1 MTLDQGQSAVDRL
14 ERAKN
19 LFEFLARAQQLKS
32 SPVRTT
38 DAYARDGEVIWFAD
52 LADHQAVTS
61 AHRGGDPEPDAPLFA
76 VDRVA
81 RVAAPE
87 PAEALVAW
95 VSGAIDDPNTAP
107 TLRETVPASRVP
119 DLEPRSSEEGTED
132 LVRLED
138 HPEIEATF
146 EAWREGWAL
155 WAEAEIEDIPVRELY
170 AELFSTYVK
179 ATGHPEELELVLAL
193 GCLAW
198 QPDGH
203 VPVRRHMLTCPAGIH
218 FDDDTGRLTVTR
230 ELGLDPL
237 TVELDMLDPGLIHNP
252 QHINDIKAAAKE
264 FEGHPLHHDDVGAL
278 ARRLVHTL
286 DPDGAYLDEVT
297 VPGYAT
303 EATAAYAPAL
313 ILRKRSQQGLVDIFR
328 TIVAQLAEADEVP
341 AGLLPLVDPD
351 RRPDS
356 EHDTTPGAV
365 VSVDD
370 EIFLPLPVN
379 ERQLRILKAMDA
391 RSQIVVQ
398 GPPGTGKTHTAAALL
413 SHLLAQGKRVLVAA
427 HTDRA
432 LKEVRDKLPAAI
444 KPLSVAVVGSSR
456 SDMSD
461 LKVAVEHIAA
471 TASEH
476 DPAESNAR
484 IDSALARIDDMR
496 RQRAATYRKLV
507 EAREHEVTEHE
518 HGPYAGSL
526 AAIAQRYQAD
536 AEDHDWLVDFVDVA
550 AESSPPV
557 DDAELA
563 EWRALLLD
571 SVLLADEP
579 DSENRLF
586 ELDALPQPHEF
597 ADLCDSEDSAATT
610 SQQHAAL
617 AEHEAFEPI
626 RALDPGERFLLQQRM
641 RALAEEAHTLEQRRE
656 AWMNDALFDIRAD
669 RGGLWRARAEQIATL
684 IAQATPLLDTL
695 GPLTEV
701 QINAEATDRAAL
713 TALAQNLRS
722 HVDSGGPVKTTGAG
736 QPKIGMLTAKPVKEA
751 APLFEQIRINGLPP
765 VTIEQIGAFLTF
777 VEAQRAIEALD
788 RAWPANVAIPPEDTL
803 HERVQWHRTE
813 LQQLTRVLTLG
824 QELTLEEQRLH
835 ALGLKRP
842 DWTDLETVHAY
853 ASIVD
858 AAAATDAW
866 ASANAPLLALE
877 DAVAAQARWDD
888 ADTCVH
894 QLHLAVRTRDPEE
907 YSRSH
912 ARLTRLHQVRALVER
927 RSLLATKLNAAPEL
941 RDAIVQ
947 DPDAAVWDLRL
958 PGFTTA
964 WTWAATGAWILQQ
977 DTTDANALQ
986 AQISVYEGRIRRE
999 VETLAATRA
1008 WNHAVSPERLTGQAQ
1023 ADLAQY
1029 AFLVRRLGKGT
1040 GKYAAQQRAEIRKA
1054 MDRCRPAVPVW
1065 IMPIYRIAE
1074 QFAIHENMFD
1084 VVIVDEASQAG
1095 LEATFLQYL
1104 APKIV
1109 VIGDDKQVSPAAVGI
1124 DQQQLRDLANQYL
1137 ADDRYKASWQDPKRS
1152 LFDEAL
1158 MRYGGHITLVEHR
1171 RCVPE
1176 IIGFSNR
1183 IAYEPDG
1190 VRLIPVRQY
1199 GADRLEPIKAVHVI
1213 DGYERGTTAKV
1224 NPAEVDAIIDQIE
1237 KCLVD
1242 PRYDGL
1248 TFGVISLLGTAQA
1261 KAIEAQLIE
1270 RIPPEEW
1277 TARDLRCGDAADFQ
1291 GSERDVMFL
1300 SMVAAA
1306 TPGRRLGS
1314 LTQDIYVQRYNV
1326 AASRAKDQLWLFH
1339 SVALEDL
1346 SNPEDMRFA
1355 LLDYCYG
1362 VINRTQVED
1371 DRVLATAVPEDV
1383 RVEPFDSLFE
1393 QRVFNRLY
1401 DRGYSV
1407 IPQFPAEGY
1416 NIDLV
1421 VVGSK
1426 GRLAIECDGD
1436 TWHGP
1441 AAYEADLARQRDLER
1456 CGWQFFR
1463 IRESAFYVDQ
1473 AGALEGLWRTLDE
1486 LGIHPSGW
1494 MDEEMADDEEP
1505 ITPEDIG
1512 EFHPAPDGPVAI
1524 DEALPFEER
1533 LDTASP
1539 VHGPPPSVAA
1549 LTGHPDEAPLVVET
1563 AVELDPSTP
1572 QTAAAALE
1580 PYTEFV
1586 GTVTTPV
1593 SASRQELLDGIVAIV
1608 AVEGPVDGYRLHT
1621 AYVKAAGGHR
1631 VGKTIAKILNSAI
1644 TSAVRQGRLVVDNPL
1659 HESGVK
1665 PRTYRLP
1672 DQLEVR
1678 PRSLG
1683 PRTFD
1688 QIPPREL
1695 AFLLTEAAMQH
1706 GWDSRETLYRAV
1718 LGRLGLHRL
1727 TPNVESRLERALQLA
1742 ELGLGAS
1749 ESDGQ
1754 AGG

>member
-1 MTLDQGQSAVDRL
+1 MTLDQGQSAVERL
-14 ERAKN
+14 ERATN

-32 SPVRTT
+32 RPIRTT
-38 DAYARDGEVIWFAD
+38 DAYAREGEVVWFAD
-52 LADHQAVTS
+52 LPDHPAVTS
-61 AHRGGDPEPDAPLFA
+61 AHRGGDPELDAPLFT

-81 RVAAPE
+81 RVAPPE
-87 PAEALVAW
+87 PTEALRPW
-95 VSGAIDDPNTAP
+95 VEGATDNPHFAP
-107 TLRETVPASRVP
+107 ALCETLSTSRVP
-119 DLEPRSSEEGTED
+119 HLEPRPIEGGTED
-132 LVRLED
+132 VVRLED
-138 HPEIEATF
+138 HPDLVAAF
-146 EAWREGWAL
+146 EAWIEGWSL
-155 WAEAEIEDIPVRELY
+155 WAETEIEDLPVRELY
-170 AELFSTYVK
+170 GDLFSTYVK
-179 ATGHPEELELVLAL
+179 ATGHPEELELVLAV

-198 QPDGH
+198 QPDGQD
-203 VPVRRHMLTCPAGIH
+203 PVRRHMLTCPAGIH
-218 FDDDTGRLTVTR
+218 FDDDTGRLTITR
-230 ELGLDPL
+230 EVGLDPV
-237 TVELDMLDPGLIHNP
+237 TVELDMLDPGLISNP
-252 QHINDIKAAAKE
+252 QRINDIKVAAKE
-264 FEGHPLHHDDVGAL
+264 FEGHPLHHDEVGVL

-286 DPDGAYLDEVT
+286 DPDGVYLDDEAA
-297 VPGYAT
+297 PSQAI

-313 ILRKRSQQGLVDIFR
+313 ILRKRSQQGLVEIFQ

-370 EIFLPLPVN
+370 DIFLPLPVN
-379 ERQLRILKAMDA
+379 ERQLRILKAMDT

-476 DPAESNAR
+476 DPAEAKTA
-484 IDSALARIDDMR
+484 IDTALGRIDDLR
-496 RQRAATYRKLV
+496 RQRAAAYRKLV

-518 HGPYAGSL
+518 HGSYTGSL
-526 AAIAQRYQAD
+526 AAIAQRYQEDAD
-536 AEDHDWLVDFVDVA
+536 DHDWLVDFADVA
-550 AESSPPV
+550 AESAPPL
-557 DDAELA
+557 DDSELA
-563 EWRALLLD
+563 EWRTLLLD
-571 SVLLADEP
+571 DALLADET
-579 DSENRLF
+579 DSENRLL
-586 ELDALPQPHEF
+586 ELSGLPHPHEF
-597 ADLCDSEDSAATT
+597 ANLCEGEGAAAAT
-610 SQQHAAL
+610 SQQHASL
-617 AEHEAFEPI
+617 AEHEAFEQI
-626 RALDPGERFLLQQRM
+626 RALDTDARSLLQQRM
-641 RALAEEAHTLEQRRE
+641 RALAEEAQTLEQRRE

-669 RGGLWRARAEQIATL
+669 RGSLWQARADQIANL
-684 IAQATPLLDTL
+684 IEQTTPLLDTL

-701 QINAEATDRAAL
+701 EINASAADLAAL
-713 TALAQNLRS
+713 TALAQNLRA
-722 HVDSGGPVKTTGAG
+722 HLESGGAVKTTGAG
-736 QPKIGMLTAKPVKEA
+736 QPKIGMLTPKPVKEA
-751 APLFEQIRINGLPP
+751 APVFEQVRVNGLPP
-765 VTIEQIGAFLTF
+765 VTLDQVGAFVTF
-777 VEAQRAIEALD
+777 VEAQRGIDALD
-788 RAWPANVAIPPEDTL
+788 RAWPANVTIPPEDTL

-813 LQQLTRVLTLG
+813 LQQLTRVLALG
-824 QELTLEEQRLH
+824 QVLALEEQRLNG
-835 ALGLKRP
+835 LGLKRP

-853 ASIVD
+853 ARLVD

-866 ASANAPLLALE
+866 AHANAPLLALE
-877 DAVAAQARWDD
+877 EAVAAQARWDD
-888 ADTCVH
+888 ADACVH
-894 QLHLAVRTRDPEE
+894 QLHLAVRMRDPEE

-912 ARLTRLHQVRALVER
+912 TRLTRLHDVRALVAR
-927 RSLLATKLNAAPEL
+927 RTLLAHKLAAVPDL
-941 RDAIVQ
+941 RTAVTE

-958 PGFTTA
+958 PSFNAA

-986 AQISVYEGRIRRE
+986 AQISVCEGRIRRE

-1008 WNHAVSPERLTGQAQ
+1008 WSHAVSPERLTGQAQ

-1040 GKYAAQQRAEIRKA
+1040 GKYAAKQRVEIRKA

-1199 GADRLEPIKAVHVI
+1199 GADRLEPIKAVHVV
-1213 DGYERGTTAKV
+1213 DGYEQGTSAKI
-1224 NPAEVDAIIDQIE
+1224 NPAEIDAIIDQIE
-1237 KCLVD
+1237 KCLTD

-1248 TFGVISLLGTAQA
+1248 TFGVISLLGPAQA
-1261 KAIEAQLIE
+1261 RAIEAKLIE

-1291 GSERDVMFL
+1291 GSERDVVFL

-1362 VINRTQVED
+1362 VINRTHVDD
-1371 DRVLATAVPEDV
+1371 DRVIATAVPEDV

-1393 QRVFNRLY
+1393 QRVLNRLY

-1416 NIDLV
+1416 NLDLV
-1421 VVGSK
+1421 VIGAK
-1426 GRLAIECDGD
+1426 ARLAIECDGD
-1436 TWHGP
+1436 AWHGP
-1441 AAYEADLARQRDLER
+1441 DAYEADLARQRDLER

-1473 AGALEGLWRTLDE
+1473 AAALEGLWQTLDE

-1494 MDEEMADDEEP
+1494 MSEELAEDEEP
-1505 ITPEDIG
+1505 TTLHEDG
-1512 EFHPAPDGPVAI
+1512 EFQTDQAEPVTSVEPAEPSLVDH
-1524 DEALPFEER
+1524 ETL
-1533 LDTASP
+1533 
-1539 VHGPPPSVAA
+1539 PSVAT
-1549 LTGHPDEAPLVVET
+1549 LTGHPMEPSPENESP
-1563 AVELDPSTP
+1563 VELDPSAHETGDSLP
-1572 QTAAAALE
+1572 PYVEFPSTVAA
-1580 PYTEFV
+1580 
-1586 GTVTTPV
+1586 PV
-1593 SASRQELLDGIVAIV
+1593 SASRQELIDGIVAIV
-1608 AVEGPVDGYRLHT
+1608 GVEGPVDGYRLHT
-1621 AYVKAAGGHR
+1621 AYVKAAGGQR
-1631 VGKTIAKILNSAI
+1631 VGKTVAKILNSAI
-1644 TSAVRQGRLVVDNPL
+1644 SAAVRQGRLVADNPL
-1659 HESGVK
+1659 HEAGVK

-1672 DQLEVR
+1672 DQPDVR
-1678 PRSLG
+1678 PRQQGS
-1683 PRTFD
+1683 RTFD

-1695 AFLLTEAAMQH
+1695 ASLITDAASRH
-1706 GWDSRETLYRAV
+1706 GWDSKETLYRAV

-1727 TPNVESRLERALQLA
+1727 TINVETRLGQALQLA
-1742 ELGLGAS
+1742 EFER
-1749 ESDGQ
+1749 ESQ
-1754 AGG
+1754 PEVETWSRS